1 VKFHKKSQL
10 RENVEYIKL
19 NSDFILNMYERA
31 KKSSGTE
38 KDIIMEQIKLFSQHL
53 DEYIE
58 KPSKISLLKK

>member
-1 VKFHKKSQL
+1 MKFHKKSQL